1 MTLTSL
7 IRRTIVQWSNWRQ
20 HRETRRAMPQ
30 LRELDRLEALYRKQH
45 RRGSAKIVR
54 AKRDVV
60 NAVLA
65 GKRRA

>member
-20 HRETRRAMPQ
+20 HRETRRAMPA

-54 AKRDVV
+54 AKRDLM
-60 NAVLA
+60 LA
-65 GKRRA
+65 ALAAKRRS